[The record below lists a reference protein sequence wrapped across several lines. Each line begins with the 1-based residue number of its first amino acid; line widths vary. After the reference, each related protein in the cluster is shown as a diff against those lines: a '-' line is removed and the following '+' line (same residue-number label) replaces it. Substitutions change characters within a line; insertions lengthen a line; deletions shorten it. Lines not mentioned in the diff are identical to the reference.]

1 MHLSPLSVG
10 KSINNVSHNM
20 KMLVRISNLRK
31 QNVLAYPETV
41 PAPEMKK
48 KGRQRKIF
56 ESNGIPSTF

>member
-10 KSINNVSHNM
+10 KSINNVSHSM

-31 QNVLAYPETV
+31 KNVLAYPEGV
-41 PAPEMKK
+41 PAPEKK